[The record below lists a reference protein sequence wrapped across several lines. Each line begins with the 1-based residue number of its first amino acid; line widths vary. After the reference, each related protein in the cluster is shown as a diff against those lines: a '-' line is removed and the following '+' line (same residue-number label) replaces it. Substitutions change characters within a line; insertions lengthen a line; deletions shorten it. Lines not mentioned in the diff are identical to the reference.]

1 MKKSIA
7 IIVALVLVAALAY
20 CVVRYA
26 PSWSV
31 QGLYDWYKSHM
42 TYGVIVLLMAIESS
56 IIPLPSEIVVP
67 PAAYFALQPG
77 SSLEIVLV
85 VVAATVG
92 ALLGSVINYGVSM
105 LVGRPIVYAFADS
118 RVGHMFMLNSEKMQ
132 HAEDYFNRKGAV
144 SIFLGRLLPA
154 VRHLISIPAGLS
166 RMNFGTFTLFTTLGA
181 ALWNVVLAALGYLLF
196 LAVPDDSQLFTQL
209 EHYNHY
215 LKLAGYALL
224 AVVAAWIAW
233 KAIKKKRSRNKE
245 ADTPNP

>member
-7 IIVALVLVAALAY
+7 IIVALVLVAALVF
-20 CVVRYA
+20 CLVRYA
-26 PSWSV
+26 PSWSAE
-31 QGLYDWYKSHM
+31 GLYLWYKEHM

-56 IIPLPSEIVVP
+56 VIPLPSEVVVP
-67 PAAYFALQPG
+67 PAAYFSLQSG
-77 SSLEIVLV
+77 SPLNIFLV

-92 ALLGSVINYGVSM
+92 ALLGSVINYVVSM

-118 RVGHMFMLNSEKMQ
+118 RVGRLFMLSSEKMQ
-132 HAEDYFNRKGAV
+132 HAEEYFNRKGAI

-166 RMNFGTFTLFTTLGA
+166 KMNFGTFTLFTTLGA
-181 ALWNVVLAALGYLLF
+181 ALWNVVLAAFGYLLF
-196 LAVPDDSQLFTQL
+196 LAVPDDTQLFAQL

-224 AVVAAWIAW
+224 ATVALWIAY
-233 KAIKKKRSRNKE
+233 KYFKNKKSKNSDGNDAK
-245 ADTPNP
+245 